1 MLPKDQEKLLNDIHS
16 RVIEYLNDI
25 EIKPIKTGK
34 EIKSEIDL
42 SVGNSSDLNQIKVLL
57 LIQYYFFGTG
67 SSPYVPHHGLHRITL
82 FIASQNPFKT
92 PHSLIAS
99 IA

>member
-1 MLPKDQEKLLNDIHS
+1 MLPKDQEKLINNVHS

-42 SVGNSSDLNQIKVLL
+42 SIGNSSDLNQIKLL
-57 LIQYYFFGTG
+57 FDSFIFCIYWVFTSFSID
-67 SSPYVPHHGLHRITL
+67 SSFNLHV
-82 FIASQNPFKT
+82 
-92 PHSLIAS
+92 
-99 IA
+99 